1 MTRLART
8 LGRALAF
15 AAVCTVIYV
24 VACVLATPVIAVP
37 FFALGP
43 ADFARALAAVAAVAF
58 LVACVVVHVERRPA

>member
-1 MTRLART
+1 VTRAA
-8 LGRALAF
+8 RALGHAAAF
-15 AAVCTVIYV
+15 TAVCTVIYA

-43 ADFARALAAVAAVAF
+43 ADFARALAAVVAVGL